1 MLREL
6 SNTDALTGLA
16 NRRALDDTLARE
28 FSLAHEQGRDLTLL
42 MFDIDHFKKFNDSY
56 GHDQGDRVLKVFA
69 ATVRS
74 YVRDVLDTVCRY
86 GGEEFMV
93 IARETSQEGGM
104 ILAERI
110 REGVEAMVVD
120 GLRVTTSIGV
130 AGIRETGAATGS
142 ELIERADSALYE
154 AKRGGRNRV
163 VAAVQGDAA

>member
-1 MLREL
+1 
-6 SNTDALTGLA
+6 
-16 NRRALDDTLARE
+16 
-28 FSLAHEQGRDLTLL
+28 
-42 MFDIDHFKKFNDSY
+42 
-56 GHDQGDRVLKVFA
+56 
-69 ATVRS
+69 
-74 YVRDVLDTVCRY
+74 
-86 GGEEFMV
+86 
-93 IARETSQEGGM
+93 M